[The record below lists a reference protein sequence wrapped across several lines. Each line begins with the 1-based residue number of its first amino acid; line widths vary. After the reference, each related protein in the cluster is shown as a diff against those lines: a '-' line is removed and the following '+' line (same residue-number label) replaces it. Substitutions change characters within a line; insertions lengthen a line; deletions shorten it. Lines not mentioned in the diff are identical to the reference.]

1 MMMLMMIVM
10 MILPTQSWK
19 VSLSMVGKLPL
30 TTLLLCR
37 ITLSTW
43 ALVRGDTAA
52 VVVVDVVVVDVV
64 DVVVVVV
71 VVVAVVVVV
80 EVVVVPDVTVK
91 KKLSGCFQN

>member
-1 MMMLMMIVM
+1 MMRMIVM
-10 MILPTQSWK
+10 IVMIVVMILPTQSWK

-52 VVVVDVVVVDVV
+52 VVVV
-64 DVVVVVV
+64 
-71 VVVAVVVVV
+71 VVVAVVVD
-80 EVVVVPDVTVK
+80 VVVVPDVTVK
-91 KKLSGCFQN
+91 KEY

>member
-1 MMMLMMIVM
+1 MKMMMIVM

-52 VVVVDVVVVDVV
+52 VVVV
-64 DVVVVVV
+64 
-71 VVVAVVVVV
+71 VVVAVVVD
-80 EVVVVPDVTVK
+80 VVVVPDVTAK
-91 KKLSGCFQN
+91 KEY

>member
-1 MMMLMMIVM
+1 MMRMVIMMMM

-52 VVVVDVVVVDVV
+52 VVVV
-64 DVVVVVV
+64 
-71 VVVAVVVVV
+71 VVVAVVVD
-80 EVVVVPDVTVK
+80 VVVVPDVTAK
-91 KKLSGCFQN
+91 KEY

>member
-1 MMMLMMIVM
+1 MMMMMMIVMM

-52 VVVVDVVVVDVV
+52 VVVVVVVD
-64 DVVVVVV
+64 
-71 VVVAVVVVV
+71 
-80 EVVVVPDVTVK
+80 VVVVPDVTVK
-91 KKLSGCFQN
+91 KRILKIWVEQKIDK

>member
-1 MMMLMMIVM
+1 MMIVMIVMMMMMMMVM

-37 ITLSTW
+37 ITVSTW

-52 VVVVDVVVVDVV
+52 VVVV
-64 DVVVVVV
+64 
-71 VVVAVVVVV
+71 VVVAVVVD
-80 EVVVVPDVTVK
+80 VVVVPDVTAK
-91 KKLSGCFQN
+91 KEY

>member
-1 MMMLMMIVM
+1 MMIMIMMMMMIM
-10 MILPTQSWK
+10 MMVILPTQSWK

-52 VVVVDVVVVDVV
+52 VVVVVV
-64 DVVVVVV
+64 DVVV
-71 VVVAVVVVV
+71 
-80 EVVVVPDVTVK
+80 VVVVPDVTVK
-91 KKLSGCFQN
+91 KDYSKTEWMFSKLNQ

>member
-1 MMMLMMIVM
+1 MVDDMKSS
-10 MILPTQSWK
+10 LPTQSWK

-52 VVVVDVVVVDVV
+52 VVVA
-64 DVVVVVV
+64 VVVVVV
-71 VVVAVVVVV
+71 VD
-80 EVVVVPDVTVK
+80 VVVVPDVTVK
-91 KKLSGCFQN
+91 KEYSKTGWKYLNQ

>member
-1 MMMLMMIVM
+1 MMRMVIMMMM

-37 ITLSTW
+37 ITVSTW

-52 VVVVDVVVVDVV
+52 VVVV
-64 DVVVVVV
+64 
-71 VVVAVVVVV
+71 VVVAVVVD
-80 EVVVVPDVTVK
+80 VVVVPDVTAK
-91 KKLSGCFQN
+91 KEY